1 MIRGTLDIQK
11 LSNPGS
17 TRDVYQVHFQALAG
31 ETYNASMSEA
41 EVEELLY
48 DKLRLHMEVDD
59 LHACVDRLKRT
70 GRVTLEDIETEKAEQ
85 VGSGLRYLPY
95 AG

>member
-17 TRDVYQVHFQALAG
+17 TGDVYQVHFEDLAG
-31 ETYNASMSEA
+31 NTYNAGMSKV
-41 EVEELLY
+41 EVENLLY
-48 DKLRLHMEVDD
+48 NKLGLNMEVDD
-59 LHACVDRLKRT
+59 LHASIDELKHI
-70 GRVTLEDIETEKAEQ
+70 GRVTLENIETEETEL
-85 VGSGLRYLPY
+85 VNSGLVSLPY

>member
-11 LSNPGS
+11 LSNTGS
-17 TRDVYQVHFQALAG
+17 SIDVYQVHFEDLAG
-31 ETYNASMSEA
+31 DNYTASMSGA

-48 DKLRLHMEVDD
+48 NKLRLDMEVDD
-59 LHACVDRLKRT
+59 LHAFIDELRRT
-70 GRVTLEDIETEKAEQ
+70 GRTRVENIETGKAEL
-85 VGSGLRYLPY
+85 VGSGLIYLPY